1 MCIRDRT
8 NTGQSTDNVCCSTDE
23 KVNQKSN
30 ERSEAVDKNIVIKMF
45 LPGIISLVLLLI
57 AIYLDNA
64 LKPEWFQGWV
74 RTVWYIIDV
83 YKRQE

>member
-1 MCIRDRT
+1 
-8 NTGQSTDNVCCSTDE
+8 
-23 KVNQKSN
+23 
-30 ERSEAVDKNIVIKMF
+30 MF

-74 RTVWYIIDV
+74 KLFGI
-83 YKRQE
+83 